1 MSFWLLSPDQRLRDW
16 RKFRKELDTVN
27 DDLQC
32 LKNLVEWWKLA
43 PVATRVVDP
52 YDSNDWPDP
61 WELLYNGN
69 YDENVIAIGMAQ
81 TLELIDWPCELL
93 LVQDTKKSF
102 LGLIVSV
109 DEEFILNYT
118 YGIVEDYDQVM
129 RDCEILRSWK
139 SSELT

>member
-1 MSFWLLSPDQRLRDW
+1 MSFWLLSPDQRIRDW

-43 PVATRVVDP
+43 PVATRAVDP

-81 TLELIDWPCELL
+81 TLELIDWPCDLH
-93 LVQDTKKSF
+93 LVQNTKQSF
-102 LGLIVSV
+102 IGLIVSV
-109 DEEFILNYT
+109 DNEFVLNYT
-118 YGIVEDYDQVM
+118 YGIVEDYDRVM
-129 RDCEILRSWK
+129 TECVILHSWK